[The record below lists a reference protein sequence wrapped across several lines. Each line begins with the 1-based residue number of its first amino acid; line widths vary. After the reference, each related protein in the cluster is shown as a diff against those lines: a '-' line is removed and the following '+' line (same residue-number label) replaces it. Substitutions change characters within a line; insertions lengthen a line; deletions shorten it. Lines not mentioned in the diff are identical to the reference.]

1 MTDTAKAGA
10 SRRRFLKTAGLAGA
24 VVAAPNVVRAQA
36 AVKLRFQST
45 WPNRDIFHEFAAD
58 FVKRVNDMGR
68 GRIELELLPPA
79 RSSRLPADRRRACR
93 RSRRRPRRSAYWYGK
108 NKAFSLFG
116 TAPAFGWRAEH
127 YLGWVRYGGG
137 QALYEELINDVM
149 KLNVVGLQYGPMMT
163 QPLGWFKKE
172 INTPAELRGLKYRTV
187 GLAADLNRELGVAV
201 TILPG
206 GEIVPAI
213 ERGLIDGAEFNN
225 PSSDNLLGFPDVS
238 KLYYVQS
245 YHQALESFE
254 ILFNKGKF
262 NALPAEVQAIIRTA
276 SDASSSD
283 MSWKAQDRYSKD
295 IEVIKSRG
303 VKVIKTPEPILK
315 AQLDAWKKTI
325 ATLSADP
332 FFKKVIDSQQA
343 WAEARGRLPARLRGQ
358 PDDGVRRLLQG
369 LIRATDAAIR
379 PGRRAFPLVR
389 AVPWPPASGSARPRH
404 NGESGRMNGF
414 ITLVDRFNT
423 LVGKLFAW
431 CIVLLTIAVCYEVV
445 SRYAFGAPTWWAFDV
460 SWMLYGALFMM
471 AGAYTLARNGHV
483 RGDFLYRQWPER
495 TQAKIDLALYV
506 LFFFP
511 ASSR

>member
-1 MTDTAKAGA
+1 MNENVTPGAA
-10 SRRRFLKTAGLAGA
+10 SRRRFLKTAGVAGA
-24 VVAAPNVVRAQA
+24 AAVAAPAVVRAQA

-58 FVKRVNDMGR
+58 FVKRVNEMGK
-68 GRIELELLPPA
+68 GRIELELLPAGAVVPA
-79 RSSRLPADRRRACR
+79 FQLIDAVHAGVLDGGHGV
-93 RSRRRPRRSAYWYGK
+93 SAYWYGK

-137 QALYEELINDVM
+137 QQLYDELINDVM
-149 KLNVVGLQYGPMMT
+149 KLNVVGLQYGPMPT

-172 INTPAELRGLKYRTV
+172 LNTAADLRGLKYRTV

-225 PSSDNLLGFPDVS
+225 PSSDLLLGFPDVS
-238 KLYYVQS
+238 KLFYIQS

-295 IEVIKSRG
+295 IEAIKARG
-303 VKVIKTPEPILK
+303 VRVVKTPQPILQ
-315 AQLDAWKKTI
+315 AQLDAWKTTI
-325 ATLSADP
+325 QKLSEDP
-332 FFKKVIDSQQA
+332 FFKKVVDSQQA
-343 WAEARGRLPARLRGQ
+343 WAKR
-358 PDDGVRRLLQG
+358 V
-369 LIRATDAAIR
+369 
-379 PGRRAFPLVR
+379 V
-389 AVPWPPASGSARPRH
+389 
-404 NGESGRMNGF
+404 GF
-414 ITLVDRFNT
+414 QLD
-423 LVGKLFAW
+423 
-431 CIVLLTIAVCYEVV
+431 YEV
-445 SRYAFGAPTWWAFDV
+445 SQETAYKAFFGA
-460 SWMLYGALFMM
+460 
-471 AGAYTLARNGHV
+471 
-483 RGDFLYRQWPER
+483 
-495 TQAKIDLALYV
+495 
-506 LFFFP
+506 
-511 ASSR
+511 